1 MNSSLKSFEKKML
14 WSAYLSFMIQFKES
28 FNKVNDTKKGY
39 RKFFIIRVFFTKC
52 YKLKTRQV
60 YDFIAIDPK
69 SATPTFSNCYLH
81 AKSHL

>member
-39 RKFFIIRVFFTKC
+39 RKFFIRRFFAKC

-60 YDFIAIDPK
+60 HDFIAIDPK
-69 SATPTFSNCYLH
+69 SATPTFSNYYLY